1 MAERYPAP
9 VVTRFRQPRFVQTSD
24 SPPAVAAGA
33 HGARA
38 AGGRVEIHLGF
49 HPDGT
54 LAARFRAYG
63 DPATIAAADWLC
75 EQLDGGEVP
84 GKPLSAPEILRALS
98 LPRRSANAAF
108 LAEQALN
115 EALGR
120 LTGGSCP
127 G

>member
-33 HGARA
+33 HG
-38 AGGRVEIHLGF
+38 
-49 HPDGT
+49 
-54 LAARFRAYG
+54 
-63 DPATIAAADWLC
+63 
-75 EQLDGGEVP
+75 GELP